1 MAKRHPALI
10 PVARE
15 HHECLILAQ
24 RLMRGARVPDGDW
37 PRDPVQQ
44 AAMLAEFFKRH
55 LRQHFAIEEA
65 LVFPAACSAG
75 SEAGALVLQLLDEHR
90 DMESRVEQLA
100 ANPQV
105 MATELAAFGELL
117 NAHIRLE
124 DRQLFP
130 LMEAGMS
137 ADALLEL
144 QRRIESHYGDGQG
157 LVRF

>member
-24 RLMRGARVPDGDW
+24 RLMGKTRVSDSDW
-37 PRDPVQQ
+37 PHDPVQQ
-44 AAMLAEFFKRH
+44 AATLAGFFERH

-65 LVFPAACSAG
+65 LVFPAACGAG

-90 DMESRVEQLA
+90 DMAARIEQMA

-105 MATELAAFGELL
+105 VATELAAFGELL

-130 LMEAGMS
+130 LMEAGMP

-144 QRRIESHYGDGQG
+144 QRCVESRYAD
-157 LVRF
+157 V